1 MLDPRKRLPASAFL
15 SLHMQASLFMAALF
29 HLVLFVMISALIT
42 VRTIHSYQH
51 PVTTQSYASASQ
63 VHLPVVTVCPD
74 EPTPAVL
81 PRPPTCLFTLTQGS
95 NTRPQSV
102 SSRAV
107 QTSMRAPSGHEYE
120 YECYECN
127 ADRSNPLPA
136 TGISQLYLEIN
147 RTGGAAYSPT
157 LLAYSDGAAGAEP
170 PYEQLQWLRMY
181 QQESAIHQLTARKL
195 EKLSGDTEGA
205 FDVVVKSLPCSQ
217 ATRGG
222 SCAGLSTLMVRYTR
236 LDVLVL
242 QEAPSLDALVALC
255 ALAGIGSC
263 LLVSL
268 RNSARL
274 LAGAKGMP
282 TEAETL
288 RLISGRKPPAAFSDP
303 YTGFQSAPSQP

>member
-1 MLDPRKRLPASAFL
+1 
-15 SLHMQASLFMAALF
+15 
-29 HLVLFVMISALIT
+29 
-42 VRTIHSYQH
+42 
-51 PVTTQSYASASQ
+51 
-63 VHLPVVTVCPD
+63 
-74 EPTPAVL
+74 
-81 PRPPTCLFTLTQGS
+81 
-95 NTRPQSV
+95 
-102 SSRAV
+102 
-107 QTSMRAPSGHEYE
+107 MRAPSGHEYE
-120 YECYECN
+120 YKCYECN

-136 TGISQLYLEIN
+136 TGISQLNVEIN
-147 RTGGAAYSPT
+147 RTGGATYSPT
-157 LLAYSDGAAGAEP
+157 LLAYSGGAVGAEP

-181 QQESAIHQLTARKL
+181 QQESAIHHLTARKL
-195 EKLSGDTEGA
+195 DKLSGDTEGA

-222 SCAGLSTLMVRYTR
+222 SCTGLSTLMVRYAR

-288 RLISGRKPPAAFSDP
+288 RLISGKKQPTAFSDP
-303 YTGFQSAPSQP
+303 YTGFQASAGVRGPGLLEGRV